1 MTMQAAEAEKKQEN
15 QLKKIADL
23 QRELAAV
30 QERSA
35 AGSVAVSAL
44 DGQLQ
49 TLQAAAGT
57 QATAAQ
63 KLVELSTNAL
73 VAIAGL
79 KASVKQPGS
88 RTIAGVT

>member
-1 MTMQAAEAEKKQEN
+1 MQAAEAEKKQDA
-15 QLKKIADL
+15 QAKKIADL
-23 QRELAAV
+23 QRELAAL

-35 AGSVAVSAL
+35 AGSTLVSAL

-63 KLVELSTNAL
+63 KLLELSSSAL
-73 VAIAGL
+73 AAVAGL
-79 KASVKQPGS
+79 KASVKTAGL
-88 RTIAGVT
+88 RTAAA

>member
-1 MTMQAAEAEKKQEN
+1 MQAAEAEKRQEA
-15 QLKKIADL
+15 QAKKIAEL

-35 AGSVAVSAL
+35 AGSGLVSAL

-49 TLQAAAGT
+49 SLQAAAGT

-63 KLVELSTNAL
+63 KVLELTSSAL
-73 VAIAGL
+73 AAVAGL
-79 KASVKQPGS
+79 KASVKPAGL
-88 RTIAGVT
+88 RTAAA